1 MNVLITGSEGFI
13 GKNLN
18 LYLKQ
23 FPDITVHTFNRKQ
36 DEHELSALLQD
47 MDFVFHLAGVNR
59 PQNPADFTT
68 DNIGLTEVLYQSI
81 AEVIHKTGRKIP
93 VLFSSSI
100 HAEAE
105 TDYGRSKRAAENRLA
120 SLFNEFDNPVYIC
133 RLPGVFGK
141 WARPNYNSVV
151 ATFCHNI
158 ANEKPVHIDD
168 PEKAIRLVYIDD
180 VMASF
185 VRVMDGNSVDVDNS
199 IFLEVKPEFNVKL
212 GDIVSTL
219 GNFKHSRKTL
229 INERVGTG
237 FVRALYSTYISYLP
251 VSQFSYPVKAHSD
264 SRGTFVEAFKSH
276 DSGQVSYFTAYPG
289 ITRGG
294 HYHHTKTEKFL
305 VLSGKARFKFRHMI
319 TGEYYEVVTSDAE
332 PVIIETIPGWAHDV
346 TNIGSETLIAIVWA
360 NEIFDPE
367 NPDTFSSPL

>member
-13 GKNLN
+13 GKNLK
-18 LYLKQ
+18 LYLKR

-47 MDFVFHLAGVNR
+47 VDFVFHLAGVNR
-59 PQNPADFTT
+59 PQNTADFAT
-68 DNIGLTEVLYQSI
+68 DNVGLSEVLYQSI
-81 AEVIHKTGRKIP
+81 VEIIKETGRKIP

-100 HAEAE
+100 HALTE
-105 TDYGRSKRAAENRLA
+105 TDYGRSKRATENLFI
-120 SLFNEFDNPVYIC
+120 SLLNDHSNPVYIF

-141 WARPNYNSVV
+141 WARPNYNSVI

-158 ANEKPVHIDD
+158 AHGNPVRIDD

-185 VRVMDGNSVDVDNS
+185 INIMESNSFDLDGSVFVDV
-199 IFLEVKPEFNVKL
+199 KPDFNVKL

-219 GNFKHSRKTL
+219 KNFKNSRQTL

-251 VSQFSYPVKAHSD
+251 VAQFSYPVKSYSD
-264 SRGTFVEAFKSH
+264 SRGTFVEAFKSR
-276 DSGQVSYFTAYPG
+276 DSGQVSYFTAHPG

-305 VLSGKARFKFRHMI
+305 ILSGKARFRFRHMI
-319 TGEYYEVVTSDAE
+319 TDEHYEVISCGDE
-332 PVIIETIPGWAHDV
+332 PVIVETIPGWAHDV
-346 TNIGSETLIAIVWA
+346 TNIGSEVLIAMVWA
-360 NEIFDPE
+360 NEVFDPE
-367 NPDTFSSPL
+367 KPDTISSPL